1 VDRRKRILVNQY
13 EEATDS
19 ALRQVTSL
27 WGARVC
33 PKVRLAD
40 ALAIEYSG
48 LSDDEYS
55 YALKAHFDFVVTR
68 AKQKGTSE
76 IVAFAVEFDGP
87 KHDRH
92 PDQILRDHSKNAI
105 CDKLG
110 MPLLRID
117 GGYLNQVGR
126 YTLLGWLAHWWFL
139 WEWFC
144 KAQAQGVIPEDEMFD
159 YSGFFVR
166 TPENRRVVR
175 PYDPFE
181 PYYTAVER
189 LRIPR
194 RGSINHPLLTG
205 YEDADGYVVGCAS
218 VALPD
223 GGRIV
228 GKRRCRGFH
237 FAPVATW
244 DLAQE
249 LAVVDAAEQIK
260 TYQGGKYY
268 SANEIQHWNTLPVQ
282 WDSRYCRH
290 RLRLV
295 RTDTE
300 GHWTVRLTY
309 AGGATPFVNSDGS
322 VEMVRP
328 YLWSWDEMTRYGRHL
343 KGLTG

>member
-1 VDRRKRILVNQY
+1 VNKY
-13 EEATDS
+13 EEAADS
-19 ALRQVTSL
+19 ALRQVTSI

-40 ALAIEYSG
+40 ALVIEYSG

-55 YALKAHFDFVVTR
+55 YALKAHFDFVVAR
-68 AKQKGTSE
+68 AKQKEASE
-76 IVAFAVEFDGP
+76 IAAFAVEFDGP
-87 KHDRH
+87 QHDCH
-92 PDQILRDHSKNAI
+92 PDQILRDHSKNTI

-126 YTLLGWLAHWWFL
+126 YTLLGWLVHWWFL
-139 WEWFC
+139 WEWFS
-144 KAQAQGVIPEDEMFD
+144 KAQAQGIIPKDEIFD

-166 TPENRRVVR
+166 IPENGRIVR

-181 PYYTAVER
+181 PYYAAVER
-189 LRIPR
+189 LRIPH
-194 RGSINHPLLTG
+194 RGRMPNHPILKG
-205 YEDADGYVVGCAS
+205 YEDGDGYVVGCAS

-223 GGRIV
+223 GSHII

-249 LAVVDAAEQIK
+249 LAVVDAAEQLK
-260 TYQGGKYY
+260 AYKGGKYY
-268 SANEIQHWNTLPVQ
+268 DTSELQHWNTLPVK
-282 WDSRYCRH
+282 WDSRYRRH
-290 RLRLV
+290 RLRVV
-295 RTDTE
+295 RIDTE

-322 VEMVRP
+322 VEIVRP
-328 YLWSWDEMTRYGRHL
+328 YWSWDEIVRL
-343 KGLTG
+343 